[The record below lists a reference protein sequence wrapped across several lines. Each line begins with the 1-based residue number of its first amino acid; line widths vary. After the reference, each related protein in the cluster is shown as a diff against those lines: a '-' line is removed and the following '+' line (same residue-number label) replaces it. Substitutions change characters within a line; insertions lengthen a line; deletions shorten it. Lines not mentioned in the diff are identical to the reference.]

1 MIAARVRE
9 AIEVNR
15 TESQKRRAAERA
27 VGFIES
33 GMKLGLGT
41 GSTAR
46 HVVEILAARLQAG
59 TLREIVAVPTSL
71 ATEMHARS
79 LQIPLT
85 TLNHEPRLDLTID
98 GADEIG
104 PGLDLIK
111 GHGGALLWEKLVAGA
126 SARLLIVA
134 DESKIVSRVGERM
147 ALPVEVVPFGWSTHL
162 PTLRDLGAQPAL
174 RCVRDEPVL
183 TDSGHYLIDCRFEN
197 GIADPV
203 GVGAAL
209 KARTG
214 IVETGLFIGMAH
226 VAVVAT
232 DDNIRV
238 IERESATWA

>member
-1 MIAARVRE
+1 
-9 AIEVNR
+9 VNR
-15 TESQKRRAAERA
+15 AESQKRRAAERA
-27 VGFIES
+27 VEFVES

-46 HVVEILAARLQAG
+46 HVVELIAARIADG
-59 TLREIVAVPTSL
+59 TLSGIVAVPTSR

-79 LQIPLT
+79 VHVPLT
-85 TLNHEPRLDLTID
+85 TLNHEPHLDLTLD

-111 GHGGALLWEKLVAGA
+111 GHGGALLWEKMVAEA
-126 SARLLIVA
+126 SSRLLIVA
-134 DESKIVSRVGERM
+134 DASKLVSRVGERM
-147 ALPVEVVPFGWSTHL
+147 ALPVEVVPFGWATHL
-162 PTLRDLGAQPAL
+162 PVMTELGAHPVL
-174 RCVRDEPVL
+174 RCVQGEPVV
-183 TDSGHYLIDCRFEN
+183 TDSGNYLIDCRFEH

-203 GVGAAL
+203 GVSAAL

-226 VAVVAT
+226 VAVVAS

-238 IERESATWA
+238 IERETATWP